1 MPGLVGELVA
11 AKNLAI
17 LAASSACTEPLGS
30 EGVDVVWPGEVD
42 PTSDAW
48 APRGRSM
55 IRGASPFVTPLP
67 NADNDFVRDEL
78 LASATW
84 AGSEDDAPTEVIG
97 SSTGVA
103 LTTDTGNDTAGRPAP
118 ATVHRITAL
127 TQRYLRAPV
136 PAWPMSE
143 DPQKYWTRVMPLVA
157 CGLMLVRSGRG

>member
-1 MPGLVGELVA
+1 
-11 AKNLAI
+11 
-17 LAASSACTEPLGS
+17 
-30 EGVDVVWPGEVD
+30 
-42 PTSDAW
+42 
-48 APRGRSM
+48 M

-136 PAWPMSE
+136 PAWPMSTPPTFIDIE
-143 DPQKYWTRVMPLVA
+143 HLSELSAICASSREKDTFWK
-157 CGLMLVRSGRG
+157 